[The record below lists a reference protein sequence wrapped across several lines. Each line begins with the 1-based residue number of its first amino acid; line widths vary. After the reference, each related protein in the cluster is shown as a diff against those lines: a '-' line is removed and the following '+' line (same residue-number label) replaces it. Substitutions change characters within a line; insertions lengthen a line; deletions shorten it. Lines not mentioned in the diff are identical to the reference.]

1 MFCFVNELVLT
12 NDCTW
17 LAGNKQAKVLFEN
30 KESQAKGETTVL
42 ENSVHPSQ
50 QKFFKFL
57 STPNC
62 MHIFTRNPIS
72 QFQSPVGGPAVI

>member
-12 NDCTW
+12 NDSTW
-17 LAGNKQAKVLFEN
+17 LAGNKQAKVHFEN

-50 QKFFKFL
+50 QSSSNSLVLQIACTSSLATLFPSFSL
-57 STPNC
+57 
-62 MHIFTRNPIS
+62 
-72 QFQSPVGGPAVI
+72 QLEDQL